1 MSAIGQAPAA
11 EPTFAGPLP
20 AEAVTAQQQWER
32 KLRAD
37 IEATLQ
43 EAMRTLRF
51 ALESRL
57 QQELNA
63 GLANALHDAS
73 PAVQQALVRRVGSWS
88 AQLPPPSTDPW
99 AAWVTALLDAS
110 EPARILQALFSA
122 ASALA
127 PRLAIYVVRGS
138 AAIAWRSAGLEAPAR
153 IDLDSQEHLFA
164 RVIRTGQPAHWR
176 PGAAPWAGGAIG
188 SLGGGV
194 YPLSVRGKTIA
205 LLCYQSPGDAGVE
218 TRLGALTRVASVS
231 LEQAMNSGG
240 ASFAGAVAIHS
251 APGTG
256 PHPVAEPA
264 ETDHWAAE
272 HAAAP
277 AAVEEEVVPAP
288 VPLAPMPVI
297 DTSYPTGDADHSSA
311 EEAESIAPP
320 SPEGGGEIFQVSAF
334 PSPEPA
340 AGAVPPASGLA
351 ESDAAPMAR
360 ARRFAK
366 VLAQDLELYLQR
378 DRPEVLAAARAQHDL
393 YGQLREDLDKCRQS
407 FLERYPAGS
416 GPGLELLD
424 AQLVAILAQ
433 GDASALGPAYPLAS

>member
-1 MSAIGQAPAA
+1 MSAIGHAPAV

-20 AEAVTAQQQWER
+20 AEAVSAQQQWER

-88 AQLPPPSTDPW
+88 AQLPPPSVDPW
-99 AAWVTALLDAS
+99 AAWITALLDAN

-153 IDLDSQEHLFA
+153 IELDSQDHLFS
-164 RVIRTGQPAHWR
+164 RVIHTGHPAHWR

-188 SLGGGV
+188 ALGGGV
-194 YPLSVRGKTIA
+194 YPLAVRGKTIA
-205 LLCYQSPGDAGVE
+205 LLCHQSASDMGVE
-218 TRLGALTRVASVS
+218 SRIGALARVASVS
-231 LEQAMNSGG
+231 LEQAMHRGG
-240 ASFAGAVAIHS
+240 PMAIHPAPEADPHHAGAAEAWTANQETALPADDEDAAEAGRPGAEPDSGEAEPEASGPAAFAAQNLDAIAAEPRAAAHES
-251 APGTG
+251 LDRDAPGNAGG
-256 PHPVAEPA
+256 PPAFSAEPA
-264 ETDHWAAE
+264 
-272 HAAAP
+272 
-277 AAVEEEVVPAP
+277 
-288 VPLAPMPVI
+288 
-297 DTSYPTGDADHSSA
+297 STGLD
-311 EEAESIAPP
+311 
-320 SPEGGGEIFQVSAF
+320 
-334 PSPEPA
+334 
-340 AGAVPPASGLA
+340 
-351 ESDAAPMAR
+351 AR

-378 DRPEVLAAARAQHDL
+378 DRPDALAAARAGRDL

-416 GPGLELLD
+416 GPGLEILD

-433 GDASALGPAYPLAS
+433 GDASVLGPGYPLAS